1 MKQSYQKNIKPD
13 SDQASDLTIHLQE
26 MQGAGNQIIQ
36 QHGDV
41 IIKMQSRSSSPRQIK
56 KFPQQKA
63 TRGKKRDGREP
74 KIKERLWR
82 HQQF

>member
-26 MQGAGNQIIQ
+26 IQGAGNQIIQ

-41 IIKMQSRSSSPRQIK
+41 IIKMQSRTSSPRQIK

-63 TRGKKRDGREP
+63 TRGKKKRWKGT
-74 KIKERLWR
+74 
-82 HQQF
+82 